1 MSELLSWKH
10 ILAEAAIIL
19 VPSLIAG
26 YLGFRQIMWTLT
38 EFRPHRHQE
47 KHGQLQ
53 ASGIVYPR
61 SMNGD

>member
-1 MSELLSWKH
+1 MINWPQ
-10 ILAEAAIIL
+10 IL
-19 VPSLIAG
+19 VEAGVTLGPVLLMG
-26 YLGFRQIMWTLT
+26 YLAYRKLTWTLG